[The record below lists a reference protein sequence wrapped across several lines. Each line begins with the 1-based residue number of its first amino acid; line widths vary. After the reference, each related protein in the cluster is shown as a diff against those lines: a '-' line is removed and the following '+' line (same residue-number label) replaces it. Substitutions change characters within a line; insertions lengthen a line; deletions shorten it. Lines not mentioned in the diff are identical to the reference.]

1 MSINQMRKRRTSQIF
16 YKYSM
21 NANLKKG
28 QKVITPDGEGI
39 VEEIIAEKVTVK
51 LSNSQLKTYDSDQ
64 LEDDSDAG

>member
-16 YKYSM
+16 YKYFM

-39 VEEIIAEKVTVK
+39 VEEIIAEKITVK
-51 LSNSQLKTYDSDQ
+51 LSNGQLKTYNSGQ